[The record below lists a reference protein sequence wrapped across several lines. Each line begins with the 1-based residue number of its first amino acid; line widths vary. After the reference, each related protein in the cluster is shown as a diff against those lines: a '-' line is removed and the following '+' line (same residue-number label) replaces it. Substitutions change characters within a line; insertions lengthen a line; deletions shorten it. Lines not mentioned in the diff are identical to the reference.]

1 MEHVW
6 NKVPGNAASSHTEG
20 RKAADI
26 VRNARAQIAALVG
39 AQTEQVFLTAG
50 ATEASNIAIRGGA
63 HARKARGRHVV
74 STRIEHSATK
84 RAVEALAIEGWRV
97 SLLRPDQSGLVDAQ
111 ELAAAIRTDTSV
123 VSVIAGHNELGTLQP
138 LQALAEAAHAGG
150 ALLHL
155 DAVQAAAYTAIG
167 DADWDLLS
175 LTAHKLG
182 GPQGIGALV
191 VRGNESPRPILVGGA
206 QEGGLRP
213 GTVAV
218 ALAAGFGAAAE
229 AALAGRKNEV
239 NRLTILRDRLAE
251 GIQTHCPAV
260 FALGAWQ
267 SQPRQALPHILT
279 LGINDVRGDE
289 LVCVLDE
296 FGVAAAS
303 SSACLGD
310 SRSHVLDAIG
320 LAERTGAL
328 RLSLGWNSDAGMIDS
343 AVECITNA
351 IMQVTAMSPFERR
364 RPLLAA
370 HARVAGVALTDAHL
384 QAAET
389 IFEFHRKAGVL
400 PGARYLGQMLQP
412 KKQPD
417 DLFPKGML
425 TLAKWLGIPIPQ
437 GGCRPGG
444 L

>member
-6 NKVPGNAASSHTEG
+6 NNVPGNAASSHTEG
-20 RKAADI
+20 KKAAAVVND
-26 VRNARAQIAALVG
+26 ARARIAELVG
-39 AQTEQVFLTAG
+39 AQTQEVFFTAG
-50 ATEASNIAIRGGA
+50 ATEASNIAIRGSA
-63 HARKARGRHVV
+63 YARKTSGRHVV

-84 RAVEALAIEGWRV
+84 RAVEALAIAGWEV
-97 SLLRPDQSGLVDAQ
+97 SLLRPDQLGLIDPQ
-111 ELAAAIRTDTSV
+111 ELASAIKADTTV

-138 LQALAEAAHAGG
+138 LQALAEAVHSGG

-155 DAVQAAAYTAIG
+155 DAVQAAAYTTIG
-167 DADWDLLS
+167 DVPWDLLS

-182 GPQGIGALV
+182 GPQGIGALL
-191 VRGNESPRPILVGGA
+191 VRGTESPRPILVGGT

-229 AALAGRKNEV
+229 VALLRRKAEV
-239 NRLTILRDRLAE
+239 ARITELRDRLAE
-251 GIQTHCPAV
+251 GILTGCPELV
-260 FALGAWQ
+260 PLGAWR
-267 SQPRQALPHILT
+267 SQPQQALAHVLT
-279 LGINDVRGDE
+279 LGIKDVRGDE
-289 LVCVLDE
+289 LVCTLDE
-296 FGVAAAS
+296 FGVAASS

-320 LAERTGAL
+320 LAEQTGTL
-328 RLSLGWNSDAGMIDS
+328 RLSLGWNSDAGMIET
-343 AVECITNA
+343 AVARITNA
-351 IMQVTAMSPFERR
+351 LIHVLAMSPFDRR
-364 RPLLAA
+364 RSILAS
-370 HARVAGVALTDAHL
+370 HARVEGVVLTEAHL

-389 IFEFHRKAGVL
+389 IFEFHRKEGVL
-400 PGARYLGQMLQP
+400 PGARYMGQTLQP
-412 KKQPD
+412 EKQPD
-417 DLFPKGML
+417 DLFPEGMF